1 LNGWGEDQPDDTQ
14 GGETMGQ
21 QRPVP
26 ALPKPRKWAR
36 KKRFVALFMVLLHV
50 LGAITSV
57 QAVMETRTSQGAI
70 AWAISLNTFPY
81 AALPAYW
88 IFGRTKF
95 NGYVK
100 KRRDSLDETNMNV
113 RRLIEQAREQQLTTT
128 DTGGTARLVEQLAKL
143 PATSGN
149 EALLLRNG
157 EQIFSSIFEGI
168 ENAREYV
175 LVQFYIVRDD
185 NLGQELQKRLVA
197 AAERNVRIFFLYD
210 EIGCYRLPRSY
221 LDILRN
227 AGVQVEAFN
236 STKGSGNR
244 FQLNFRNHRKIVVV
258 DGRYAWVGGSN
269 VGDEYMGRHPTL
281 TPWVDAVVRIRGP
294 AVQFIQVPFL
304 EDWFWATEKF
314 PDLDWTLQPAPVEAS
329 QKVLTLPSGPA
340 DRFETCALYY
350 LDAIHAAKSRFWVAS
365 PYFVPDEQI
374 VSALKLAALRG
385 VDVRVVVPD
394 KCDQFLVNLSGW
406 SFIEPLVGAGVKL
419 YRFTGGVLHHKV
431 MLADNYRSAIGS
443 ANFDNRSF
451 RLNFEMTVEVQDE
464 AFAREVERLFMDDFA
479 GSRLTTENELEARS
493 FPFRLAVQVA
503 RLLAPVQ

>member
-1 LNGWGEDQPDDTQ
+1 MIFSAVFTGRHG
-14 GGETMGQ
+14 
-21 QRPVP
+21 RPFP
-26 ALPKPRKWAR
+26 KAPKPRRWTR
-36 KKRFVALFMVLLHV
+36 KKRFIALFMILLHV
-50 LGAITSV
+50 LGALTSV

-100 KRRDSLDETNMNV
+100 KRRDSLDETNLSV
-113 RRLIEQAREQQLTTT
+113 RRVIEQAREKQLAAA
-128 DTGGTARLVEQLAKL
+128 DTGGSARLVEQLAKL

-157 EQIFSSIFEGI
+157 EQIFPSIFKGI

-185 NLGQELQKRLVA
+185 NLGQELQKRLLA
-197 AAERNVRIFFLYD
+197 AAERNVRVRFLYD
-210 EIGCYRLPRSY
+210 EIGCYRLPRRY
-221 LDILRN
+221 LDTLRN
-227 AGVQVEAFN
+227 AGVQVEAFK
-236 STKGSGNR
+236 STKGPGNR

-258 DGRYAWVGGSN
+258 DGRYAWVGGAN
-269 VGDEYMGRHPTL
+269 VGDEYMGRHPRL
-281 TPWVDAVVRIRGP
+281 TPWVDAMVRIRGP

-304 EDWFWATEKF
+304 EDWYWATGTLL
-314 PDLDWTLQPAPVEAS
+314 DLDWTLQPAPNGSS
-329 QKVLTLPSGPA
+329 QTVLSLPSGPA
-340 DRFETCALYY
+340 DQFETCTLYY
-350 LDAIHAAKSRFWVAS
+350 LNAIHAAQSRFWVAS

-406 SFIEPLVGAGVKL
+406 SFIEPLVSAGVKL

-431 MLADNYRSAIGS
+431 MLADDYRSAIGS

-464 AFAREVERLFMDDFA
+464 AFAREVERLFIDDFA
-479 GSRLTTENELEARS
+479 ASRLTTEKELEARS

>member
-1 LNGWGEDQPDDTQ
+1 MIFLGFFARRE
-14 GGETMGQ
+14 
-21 QRPVP
+21 RLPVP
-26 ALPKPRKWAR
+26 AASKPRTWTG
-36 KKRFVALFMVLLHV
+36 KKRFIVLLMVLLHV
-50 LGAITSV
+50 MGALTSV

-70 AWAISLNTFPY
+70 AWAVSLNTFPY

-88 IFGRTKF
+88 IFGSTKF

-100 KRRDSLDETNMNV
+100 QRRDSFDETNLSV
-113 RRLIEQAREQQLTTT
+113 RKVIEQAREKNFTVTDMGGAGQL
-128 DTGGTARLVEQLAKL
+128 AEQLAKL

-168 ENAREYV
+168 EKAREYV

-197 AAERNVRIFFLYD
+197 AAERNVRVRFLYD

-221 LDILRN
+221 LDTLRH
-227 AGVQVEAFN
+227 AGVEVEAFK
-236 STKGSGNR
+236 STKGPGNR
-244 FQLNFRNHRKIVVV
+244 FQLNFRNHRKIVVA
-258 DGRYAWVGGSN
+258 DGRYAWVGGAN

-281 TPWVDAVVRIRGP
+281 TPWVDAMVRIRGP

-304 EDWFWATEKF
+304 EDWYWATGKLLN
-314 PDLDWTLQPAPVEAS
+314 LDWTLQPAPSGSS
-329 QKVLTLPSGPA
+329 QVVLSLPSGPA
-340 DRFETCALYY
+340 DQFETCALYY
-350 LDAIHAAKSRFWVAS
+350 LNAIHAAKSRFWVAS

-406 SFIEPLVGAGVKL
+406 SFIEPLVSAGVKL

-431 MLADNYRSAIGS
+431 MLADDYRTAIGS

-451 RLNFEMTVEVQDE
+451 RLNFEMTVEVQDA
-464 AFAREVERLFMDDFA
+464 AFAREVEQLFIDDFA
-479 GSRLTTENELEARS
+479 ASRLTTQKELEDRS
-493 FPFRLAVQVA
+493 FPFRLAVKVA

>member
-1 LNGWGEDQPDDTQ
+1 VTIFKFFAGRGR
-14 GGETMGQ
+14 
-21 QRPVP
+21 RPIP
-26 ALPKPRKWAR
+26 AASKSRAWTG
-36 KKRFVALFMVLLHV
+36 KKRFVVLLMVLLHV
-50 LGAITSV
+50 MGALTSV

-100 KRRDSLDETNMNV
+100 KRRDSLDETNLSV
-113 RRLIEQAREQQLTTT
+113 RRIIEQAREQQLITE

-197 AAERNVRIFFLYD
+197 AAERNVRVHFLYD
-210 EIGCYRLPRSY
+210 EIGCYRLPRRY
-221 LDILRN
+221 LDTLRH
-227 AGVQVEAFN
+227 AGVQVEAFK
-236 STKGSGNR
+236 STKGPGNR
-244 FQLNFRNHRKIVVV
+244 FQINFRNHRKIVVV
-258 DGRYAWVGGSN
+258 DGRYAWVGGAN

-281 TPWVDAVVRIRGP
+281 TPWVDAMVRIRGP

-304 EDWFWATEKF
+304 EDWYWATEKLLA
-314 PDLDWTLQPAPVEAS
+314 LDWTLQPVLSDTS
-329 QKVLTLPSGPA
+329 QVVVSLPSGPA
-340 DRFETCALYY
+340 DQFETCALYY
-350 LDAIHAAKSRFWVAS
+350 LNAIHTSKKRFWVAS

-385 VDVRVVVPD
+385 ADVRVVVPD

-406 SFIEPLVGAGVKL
+406 SFIEPLVSAGVKL
-419 YRFTGGVLHHKV
+419 YRFTGGIMHHKV

-464 AFAREVERLFMDDFA
+464 AFAREVEQLFIDDFA
-479 GSRLTTENELEARS
+479 ASRLTTEKELAARS